1 MIRQFLAL
9 VFGNLYKRL
18 GFVNY
23 RGPACKELFGSARV
37 AIVCSTAEDGTL
49 SSVQASSL
57 AAQRKPRPSGT
68 LGGARERAQAE
79 TEKFHATRP
88 EATEGK
94 RGCASPRRTISFSS
108 REWLGRHSRY
118 RFLSTPL

>member
-1 MIRQFLAL
+1 MIRQFLAF

-37 AIVCSTAEDGTL
+37 AILCRTAEDGTL

-57 AAQRKPRPSGT
+57 TAQRKPRPRGTNGKAHGRNAKASNRTWEIRPSGII
-68 LGGARERAQAE
+68 GGPSK
-79 TEKFHATRP
+79 T
-88 EATEGK
+88 
-94 RGCASPRRTISFSS
+94 
-108 REWLGRHSRY
+108 
-118 RFLSTPL
+118 